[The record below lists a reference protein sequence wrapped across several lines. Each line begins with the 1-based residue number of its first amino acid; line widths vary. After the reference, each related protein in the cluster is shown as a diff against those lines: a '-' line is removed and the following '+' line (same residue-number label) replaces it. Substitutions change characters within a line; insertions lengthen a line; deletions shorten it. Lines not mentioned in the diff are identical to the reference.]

1 MVLSLSLYEA
11 DDQLHS
17 TIYYKKRRDEPMRFR
32 HIVLLACIAAL
43 LSFASCAVAQEAGHV
58 NPKATVDPTP
68 AVEYVPTPE
77 DIVISADIPVSVDDV
92 TPLPSAPGDFTADK
106 IHLPDASI
114 NRISVQ
120 TAVRITLHT
129 YEQVFSGE
137 KALVGQVEPESAYI
151 TLKNYPTDGA
161 KTHLYAFIKAKDE
174 AVYST
179 SGDYYYF
186 PATLDETEL
195 SFTLN
200 HPSDF
205 FSSND
210 VIIAEA
216 KTVSSSSGSS
226 GCNAGFAGLLLLAAA
241 PLACLRGR
249 K

>member
-1 MVLSLSLYEA
+1 
-11 DDQLHS
+11 
-17 TIYYKKRRDEPMRFR
+17 MRFR

-43 LSFASCAVAQEAGHV
+43 LSFASCAVAQVADEGGHV
-58 NPKATVDPTP
+58 NPKAYVNPTP
-68 AVEYVPTPE
+68 AVTYEPTPA
-77 DIVISADIPVSVDDV
+77 DIVISADTPVSVEDV

-120 TAVRITLHT
+120 TAVRITLHI
-129 YEQVFSGE
+129 EELVFSGE
-137 KALVGQVEPESAYI
+137 KALVGQVEPVSADV

-174 AVYST
+174 AEYNT

-186 PATLDETEL
+186 PATLDGTEL
-195 SFTLN
+195 SFTLEN
-200 HPSDF
+200 PGDF
-205 FSSND
+205 FSSNDSSND

-241 PLACLRGR
+241 PLVCLRGR

>member
-1 MVLSLSLYEA
+1 M
-11 DDQLHS
+11 
-17 TIYYKKRRDEPMRFR
+17 MRLR
-32 HIVLLACIAAL
+32 HIVFLACIAAL
-43 LSFASCAVAQEAGHV
+43 LSFASCAVADDAGHV

-68 AVEYVPTPE
+68 AVTYEPTPA
-77 DIVISADIPVSVDDV
+77 DIVISAGIPVSVDAV

-129 YEQVFSGE
+129 EELVFSGE
-137 KALVGQVEPESAYI
+137 KALVGQVEPVSADV

-174 AVYST
+174 AEYST

-186 PATLDETEL
+186 PATLDENKAEL
-195 SFTLN
+195 SFTLDN
-200 HPSDF
+200 PGDF
-205 FSSND
+205 FSSNDSSND

-216 KTVSSSSGSS
+216 KTVSSSGGSS

-241 PLACLRGR
+241 PLVCLRGR